1 VPLISQA
8 QDSVISVAPISILRL
23 GLVEYIQ
30 ALSMQRSIHSE
41 VVAGDRQNSLLLLEH
56 PSVFTAGKRT
66 LEIEKPQDGTPVVD
80 VDRGGKITWHGPGQ
94 LVGYPIVKL
103 ANPTELVGF
112 VREIESGLIAVCGE
126 IGLETSRVAGR
137 SGVWVRDSKGDRKI
151 AAIGIRVAS
160 GVSMHGFAIN
170 VNPDL
175 SHFNRIVACGIN
187 DASVSSLALEL
198 NRSITVDEVVPLVEK
213 HLSEVLMKVSA

>member
-1 VPLISQA
+1 MRAGLI
-8 QDSVISVAPISILRL
+8 
-23 GLVEYIQ
+23 EYNQ
-30 ALSMQRSIHSE
+30 ALALQRSLHSE
-41 VVAGDRQNSLLLLEH
+41 VISGHRQNTLLLLEH

-66 LEIEKPQDGTPVVD
+66 LASEKPQDGTPVID

-103 ANPTELVGF
+103 AKPTELVGF

-126 IGLETSRVAGR
+126 LGLQTSRVNGR
-137 SGVWVRDSKGDRKI
+137 SGVWVRDNRGDRKI

-187 DASVSSLALEL
+187 DASVSSLAVEL
-198 NRSITVDEVVPLVEK
+198 NRSVTVDEIFPIVEK

>member
-1 VPLISQA
+1 M
-8 QDSVISVAPISILRL
+8 
-23 GLVEYIQ
+23 EYED
-30 ALSMQRSIHSE
+30 ALSLQRSLHTA
-41 VVAGDRQNSLLLLEH
+41 VASGDCENTLLLLEH

-66 LEIEKPQDGTPVVD
+66 LESEKPKDGTPVID

-103 ANPTELVGF
+103 AKPTELVGF
-112 VREIESGLIAVCGE
+112 VREIEAGLIAVCGE
-126 IGLETSRVAGR
+126 LGLETSRVAGR
-137 SGVWVRDSKGDRKI
+137 SGVWVSDNRGDRKI

-175 SHFNRIVACGIN
+175 SHFNRIVPCGIN

-198 NRSITVDEVVPLVEK
+198 NRSITVDEILPVVEN